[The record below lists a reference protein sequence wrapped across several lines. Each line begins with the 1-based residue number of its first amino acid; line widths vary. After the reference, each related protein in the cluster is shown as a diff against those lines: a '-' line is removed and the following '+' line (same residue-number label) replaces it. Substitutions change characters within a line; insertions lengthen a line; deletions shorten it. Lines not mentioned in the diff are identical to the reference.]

1 MTALDDA
8 RDDLRMDTLA
18 VHGGQRPEP
27 ITGALT
33 VPIFQ
38 TTTYAQSGPGEHT
51 GFEYT
56 RTQNPTRF
64 ALERAL
70 ASLEGGRFGLA
81 FASGLAAITA
91 VMQSLDGGDHV
102 VTGEDL
108 YGGTGRLFQRV
119 YERHGLQFDFVDTTS
134 LDEIRQAIRPET
146 KLVWLETPT
155 NPMLK
160 ITDVSRVAEICRER
174 GVLLGVDNTFLSPI
188 FQRPLELGADLVM
201 HSTTKY
207 VGGHSDVLG
216 GALVTSNE
224 ELHERLSFLQN
235 ASGGVPGPQDC
246 FLNLRGIKTL
256 ALRMVRHAEN
266 AQAVAELLAE
276 HPKVESVI
284 YPGLPSHPQ
293 HELAKRQQKGMGG
306 MVSFRLRGDLDEA
319 RRFLKALKICV
330 LAESLGAVESLVC
343 LPVFMT
349 HASVPEER
357 RRKLGITNNLIR
369 LSAGIEHPDD
379 LIGDFRQ
386 ALDAV

>member
-1 MTALDDA
+1 MTAVDDS
-8 RDDLRMDTLA
+8 RDSLRLDTLA
-18 VHGGQRPEP
+18 VHGGQHPEP
-27 ITGALT
+27 TTGALT

-56 RTQNPTRF
+56 RTHNPTRY

-91 VMQSLDGGDHV
+91 VMQTLDSGDHV
-102 VTGEDL
+102 VTGDDL
-108 YGGTGRLFQRV
+108 YGGTGRLFQQV
-119 YERHGLQFDFVDTTS
+119 YERHGLHYDFVDTTN
-134 LDEIRQAIRPET
+134 LDNVRTALRPET
-146 KLVWLETPT
+146 KMVWLETPT

-160 ITDVSRVAEICRER
+160 ITDVAGVAEICREH
-174 GVLLGVDNTFLSPI
+174 GVLLAVDNTFLSPV

-216 GALVTSNE
+216 GALVTSDE
-224 ELHERLSFLQN
+224 DLHERLTFLQN

-246 FLNLRGIKTL
+246 YLTLRGIKTL
-256 ALRMVRHAEN
+256 ALRMTRHAAN
-266 AQAVAELLAE
+266 AQAVAELLQG
-276 HPKVESVI
+276 HPKVDSVI

-293 HELAKRQQKGMGG
+293 HDLATRQQKGMGG
-306 MVSFRLRGDLDEA
+306 MVSFRLQGGVEEA
-319 RRFLKALKICV
+319 TRFVKALRICV
-330 LAESLGAVESLVC
+330 LAESLGAVETLVC

-357 RRKLGITNNLIR
+357 RRKLGITDNLIR

-379 LIGDFRQ
+379 LLDDLRR

>member
-1 MTALDDA
+1 MTAVDDS
-8 RDDLRMDTLA
+8 RDSLRLDTLA
-18 VHGGQRPEP
+18 VHGGQHPEP
-27 ITGALT
+27 TTGALT

-56 RTQNPTRF
+56 RTHNPTRY

-91 VMQSLDGGDHV
+91 VMQSLDSGDHV
-102 VTGEDL
+102 VTGDDL
-108 YGGTGRLFQRV
+108 YGGTGRLFQQV
-119 YERHGLQFDFVDTTS
+119 YERHGLHYDFVDTTN
-134 LDEIRQAIRPET
+134 LDNVRAALRPET
-146 KLVWLETPT
+146 KMVWLETPT

-160 ITDVSRVAEICRER
+160 ITDVAGVAEICRR
-174 GVLLGVDNTFLSPI
+174 HGVLLAVDNTFLSPV

-216 GALVTSNE
+216 GALVTSDE
-224 ELHERLSFLQN
+224 DLHERLTFLQN

-246 FLNLRGIKTL
+246 YLTLRGIKTL
-256 ALRMVRHAEN
+256 ALRMTRHAAN
-266 AQAVAELLAE
+266 AQAVAELLRG
-276 HPKVESVI
+276 HPKVDSVV

-306 MVSFRLRGDLDEA
+306 MVSFRLKGDLDHA
-319 RRFLKALKICV
+319 KRFLKALEICV
-330 LAESLGAVESLVC
+330 LAESLGAVETLVC

-357 RRKLGITNNLIR
+357 RRKLGITDNLIR

-379 LIGDFRQ
+379 LVDDFRR

>member
-1 MTALDDA
+1 MTAVDDP
-8 RDDLRMDTLA
+8 RTDLRLDTLA

-27 ITGALT
+27 TTGALT

-38 TTTYAQSGPGEHT
+38 TTTYAQRGPGDHT

-64 ALERAL
+64 ALEAAL

-81 FASGLAAITA
+81 FASGLAAIST
-91 VMQSLDGGDHV
+91 VMQALDTGDHV
-102 VTGEDL
+102 VTGDDL
-108 YGGTGRLFQRV
+108 YGGTGRLFQKV
-119 YERHGLQFDFVDTTS
+119 YERHGLKFDFVDTTNP
-134 LDEIRQAIRPET
+134 DNVRRAIRPET
-146 KLVWLETPT
+146 RLVWLETPT

-160 ITDVSRVAEICRER
+160 ITDIAAVAEICRDR
-174 GVLLGVDNTFLSPI
+174 DVLLGVDNTFLSPA

-207 VGGHSDVLG
+207 IGGHSDVLG
-216 GALVTSNE
+216 GALVTSDE
-224 ELHERLSFLQN
+224 ALHERLKFLQN
-235 ASGGVPGPQDC
+235 ASGAVPGPQDC
-246 FLNLRGIKTL
+246 YLNLRGIKTL
-256 ALRMVRHAEN
+256 ALRMARHADN
-266 AQAVAELLAE
+266 AQAVAEFLAE

-293 HELAKRQQKGMGG
+293 HELAKTQQKGMGG
-306 MVSFRLRGDLDEA
+306 MLSFRLKGDLEDA
-319 RRFLKALKICV
+319 KRFIRALRICV
-330 LAESLGAVESLVC
+330 LAESLGAVETLVC

-357 RRKLGITNNLIR
+357 RKALGITDNLIR

-379 LIGDFRQ
+379 LIDDFRQ

>member
-1 MTALDDA
+1 MTAVDDS
-8 RDDLRMDTLA
+8 RDSLRLDTLA
-18 VHGGQRPEP
+18 VHGGQYPEP
-27 ITGALT
+27 TTGALT

-38 TTTYAQSGPGEHT
+38 TTTYAQAGPGEHT

-56 RTQNPTRF
+56 RTHNPTRF
-64 ALERAL
+64 ALERAM

-81 FASGLAAITA
+81 FASGLASITA
-91 VMQSLDGGDHV
+91 VMQTLDSGDHV
-102 VTGEDL
+102 VTGDDL
-108 YGGTGRLFQRV
+108 YGGTGRLFQQV
-119 YERHGLQFDFVDTTS
+119 CERHGLHYDFVDTTN
-134 LDEIRQAIRPET
+134 LDHVRAALRPET
-146 KLVWLETPT
+146 KMVWLETPT

-160 ITDVSRVAEICRER
+160 ITDVAGVAEICREHD
-174 GVLLGVDNTFLSPI
+174 LLLAVDNTFLSPV

-216 GALVTSNE
+216 GALVTSDE
-224 ELHERLSFLQN
+224 DLHERLTFLQN

-246 FLNLRGIKTL
+246 YLNLRGIKTL
-256 ALRMVRHAEN
+256 ALRMTRHAEN
-266 AQAVAELLAE
+266 AQAVAELLQG

-306 MVSFRLRGDLDEA
+306 MVSFRLKGELEDA
-319 RRFLKALKICV
+319 KRFLKALEICV
-330 LAESLGAVESLVC
+330 LAESLGAVETLVC

-357 RRKLGITNNLIR
+357 RRKLGITDNLIR

-379 LIGDFRQ
+379 LLDDFRR